1 MTVASVMTKSPACCT
16 PKSSLTDVARM
27 MIDNDCG
34 QIPVVE
40 DLTSHK
46 LSGVVTD
53 RDITTRIVA
62 EGKNTAEASACDCMS
77 TPCISVTANTSL
89 KSCCE
94 MMETHKIRRMPV
106 VDEQGSLVG
115 IISLADIARHT
126 NNETTASLIKQV
138 STQS

>member
-1 MTVASVMTKSPACCT
+1 MTVASVMTKKPACCT
-16 PKSSLTDVARM
+16 PKSTLTEVARM

-40 DLTSHK
+40 DLTSNK

-53 RDITTRIVA
+53 RDIATRIVA
-62 EGKNTAEASACDCMS
+62 EGKNSADACACDCMS
-77 TPCISVTANTSL
+77 TPCVSVTDDSSL

-106 VDEQGSLVG
+106 VDQQGSLVG
-115 IISLADIARHT
+115 IISLADIVRHT
-126 NNETTASLIKQV
+126 NDETTASLIKQV
-138 STQS
+138 STES

>member
-1 MTVASVMTKSPACCT
+1 MTVASVMTKTPACCT
-16 PKSSLTDVARM
+16 PKSSITDVARM
-27 MIDNDCG
+27 MLDNDCG

-62 EGKNTAEASACDCMS
+62 KGKNSADASVCDCMS
-77 TPCISVTANTSL
+77 TPCVSVTANTSL

-94 MMETHKIRRMPV
+94 TMETHKIRRLPV

-126 NNETTASLIKQV
+126 NDETTASLIKQV
-138 STQS
+138 STGS